1 VLIKALRAWSPWAP
15 GEGLQWGVFLALGH
29 VLCLVAWW
37 LVSREAGFNHQAR
50 WAALGVAGFV
60 VVAYADVS
68 WLLRARWAVMQRRR
82 RLLPDSPPDS
92 VPAAVVGLVGSGVVV
107 GEGLVHFHRPDCPLA
122 AGKGWRLVDR
132 EAALAGG
139 RRQCGMCEP

>member
-15 GEGLQWGVFLALGH
+15 GEGLQWGVSLALGH

-50 WAALGVAGFV
+50 WAALSVAGFV

-82 RLLPDSPPDS
+82 RLLPDAAPE
-92 VPAAVVGLVGSGVVV
+92 AAVVASPVGVGVVV

-122 AGKGWRLVDR
+122 AGKGWRSVER
-132 EAALAGG
+132 EVALAGG
-139 RRQCGMCEP
+139 RRRCGMCEP